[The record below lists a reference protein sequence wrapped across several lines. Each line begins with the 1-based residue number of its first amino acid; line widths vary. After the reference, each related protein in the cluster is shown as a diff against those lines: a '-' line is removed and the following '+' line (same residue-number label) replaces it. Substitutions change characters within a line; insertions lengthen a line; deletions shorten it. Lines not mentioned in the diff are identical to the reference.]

1 MLLGNVGIVLE
12 RDHHFPH
19 LFLVS
24 HRRPPKLAKYFAK
37 LTQCPGKVKL
47 NWCLSVSK
55 WRRRF
60 LNQGLAGLYEEARPG
75 APRAIIDEQVAALL
89 SMRK

>member
-1 MLLGNVGIVLE
+1 
-12 RDHHFPH
+12 
-19 LFLVS
+19 
-24 HRRPPKLAKYFAK
+24 
-37 LTQCPGKVKL
+37 
-47 NWCLSVSK
+47 VSK

-89 SMRK
+89 RRTLESNPKAGTH